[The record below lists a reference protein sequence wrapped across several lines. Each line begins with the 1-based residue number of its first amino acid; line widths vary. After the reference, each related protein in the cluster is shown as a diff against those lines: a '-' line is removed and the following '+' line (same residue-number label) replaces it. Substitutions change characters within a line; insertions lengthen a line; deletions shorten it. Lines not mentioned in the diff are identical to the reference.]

1 MNRRLNTISTLV
13 VTVGLVTLSVMG
25 GYLVHLRQQAVAAGP
40 DAWAPQPGGVLI
52 LCGGGSVPDVVRDR
66 FVQCAGGRDARI
78 IVIPAYNP
86 TPKEKAKLKEFW
98 TRCGVAA
105 VDVLSATSREEAD
118 TPAVAE
124 AISKATAVWIG
135 GGNQARLA
143 DTYVDTQVEDQLRAL
158 LERGGVVGGVSA
170 GAAIMTR
177 VMIAGGHDPVI
188 EQPGFDLLPE
198 AVIDQHFFRRNRTQR
213 LLAVLARHPDLIGV
227 GIDEHTAV
235 VVQLRRKHWSVIG
248 QSYVMVCLPTEDR
261 FPRLEILKSGEST
274 NIDVLKDLPG
284 TTAIQ
289 SDTFL
294 DAILGLDAGRSR
306 PRRRHPGLVPAAML
320 RKNDGSYAARE

>member
-1 MNRRLNTISTLV
+1 MNRRWNVISTLMISAGLTV
-13 VTVGLVTLSVMG
+13 VGLLG
-25 GYLVHLRQQAVAAGP
+25 GYLFHLRQQAMAAGP
-40 DAWAPQPGGVLI
+40 EIWGPQPGGTLI

-66 FVQCAGGRDARI
+66 FVLCAGGKEARI
-78 IVIPAYNP
+78 VVIPAYHPN
-86 TPKEKAKLKEFW
+86 PKERAKLKDFW
-98 TRCGVAA
+98 TACGVAS
-105 VDVLSATSREEAD
+105 VEVLNASSRQEAD
-118 TPAVAE
+118 SPQMAG
-124 AISKATAVWIG
+124 AIANATAVWIG

-143 DTYVDTQVEDQLRAL
+143 DLYVDTQIENELRAL
-158 LERGGVVGGVSA
+158 LERGGCVGGVSA

-177 VMIAGGHDPVI
+177 VMIAGGHNPVI
-188 EQPGFDLLPE
+188 EQDGFDLLPE

-213 LLAVLARHPDLIGV
+213 LLEVLSRHPDLIGV

-235 VVQLRRKHWSVIG
+235 VVQLQRKHWSVIG

-274 NIDVLKDLPG
+274 NIDVLKDYPG

-294 DAILGLDAGRSR
+294 DALFGMDAGR
-306 PRRRHPGLVPAAML
+306 
-320 RKNDGSYAARE
+320 

>member
-1 MNRRLNTISTLV
+1 M
-13 VTVGLVTLSVMG
+13 
-25 GYLVHLRQQAVAAGP
+25 
-40 DAWAPQPGGVLI
+40 
-52 LCGGGSVPDVVRDR
+52 
-66 FVQCAGGRDARI
+66 
-78 IVIPAYNP
+78 IPAYNP
-86 TPKEKAKLKEFW
+86 APKEKLKLKEFW
-98 TRCGVAA
+98 TRCGVAS
-105 VDVLSATSREEAD
+105 VEVLTATTREQAN

-124 AISKATAVWIG
+124 ALSKATAVWIG
-135 GGNQARLA
+135 GGNQVRLA

-158 LERGGVVGGVSA
+158 LDRGGVVGGVSA

-188 EQPGFDLLPE
+188 EQPGFDLLPD

-213 LLAVLARHPDLIGV
+213 LLAVLSRHPDLIGV

-235 VVQLRRKHWSVIG
+235 VVQLRRGHWSVIG

-274 NIDVLKDLPG
+274 DIEVLKDLPG

-294 DAILGLDAGRSR
+294 DVLLGLDSGREKGRSSWA
-306 PRRRHPGLVPAAML
+306 PAVA
-320 RKNDGSYAARE
+320 